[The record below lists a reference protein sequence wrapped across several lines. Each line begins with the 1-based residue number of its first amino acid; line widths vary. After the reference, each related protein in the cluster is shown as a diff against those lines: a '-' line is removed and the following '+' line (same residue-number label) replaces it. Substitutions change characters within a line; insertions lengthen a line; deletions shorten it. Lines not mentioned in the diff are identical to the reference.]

1 MKGTE
6 RRSPKF
12 LLFFFFRFLRLK
24 NYGFDNEAKFISK
37 SFEILSLK
45 FFPLKCI
52 LRNSE
57 IECKAHFW
65 T

>member
-37 SFEILSLK
+37 KFRNFKSLILSFEVYFEKL
-45 FFPLKCI
+45 
-52 LRNSE
+52 
-57 IECKAHFW
+57 
-65 T
+65 

>member
-24 NYGFDNEAKFISK
+24 NYGFDYEAKFISK
-37 SFEILSLK
+37 K
-45 FFPLKCI
+45 FQH
-52 LRNSE
+52 
-57 IECKAHFW
+57 CKS
-65 T
+65 